1 MRFLG
6 NIEMKIDTKGRLFLP
21 AIFRKQLQN
30 VSEEYLILRKD
41 IFQNC
46 LVLCP
51 ENTWNEE
58 LNELRSR
65 LNKWNPKDQM
75 IFRQFVSDV
84 EIVSLDSNGRFLI
97 PKRYIKLA
105 NINQEVKIIGVDN
118 TMEIWAK
125 ELCEQPFMKPE
136 EFSKA
141 LEKIMDNNLKKEY
154 E

>member
-6 NIEMKIDTKGRLFLP
+6 NIEMKIDIKGRLFLP
-21 AIFRKQLQN
+21 SIFRKQLQN
-30 VSEEYLILRKD
+30 ASEEYLILRKD
-41 IFQNC
+41 IFQDC

-51 ENTWNEE
+51 ESTWNEE

-84 EIVSLDSNGRFLI
+84 EIVSLDSNGRFLL

-105 NINQEVKIIGVDN
+105 HINQEVKVIGVDN
-118 TMEIWAK
+118 TIEIWAK
-125 ELCEQPFMKPE
+125 ELCEQPFMNPE
-136 EFSKA
+136 EFS
-141 LEKIMDNNLKKEY
+141 LELQKMMDNNKKAE

>member
-21 AIFRKQLQN
+21 SVFRKQLQN
-30 VSEEYLILRKD
+30 ASEECLILRKD
-41 IFQNC
+41 IFQDC

-51 ENTWNEE
+51 ESTWNEE
-58 LNELRSR
+58 LNELREH

-84 EIVSLDSNGRFLI
+84 EIISLDSNGRFLL

-105 NINQEVKIIGVDN
+105 HINQEVKIIGVDN

-125 ELCEQPFMKPE
+125 EMCENPFMNPKE
-136 EFSKA
+136 VTME
-141 LEKIMDNNLKKEY
+141 LEKIMSKNNKIDE
-154 E
+154 

>member
-6 NIEMKIDTKGRLFLP
+6 NIEMKIDIKGRLFLP
-21 AIFRKQLQN
+21 SIFRKQLQN
-30 VSEEYLILRKD
+30 ASEEYLILRKD
-41 IFQNC
+41 IFQDC

-51 ENTWNEE
+51 ESTWNEE

-75 IFRQFVSDV
+75 IFRQFVSAG
-84 EIVSLDSNGRFLI
+84 EIVSLDSNGRFLL

-105 NINQEVKIIGVDN
+105 HINQEVKVIGVDK
-118 TMEIWAK
+118 TIEIWAT
-125 ELCEQPFMKPE
+125 ELCEQPFMNPE
-136 EFSKA
+136 EFS
-141 LEKIMDNNLKKEY
+141 LELQKMMDNNKKAE

>member
-6 NIEMKIDTKGRLFLP
+6 NIEMKIDIKGRLFLP
-21 AIFRKQLQN
+21 SIFRKQLQN
-30 VSEEYLILRKD
+30 ASEEYLILRKD
-41 IFQNC
+41 IFQDC

-51 ENTWNEE
+51 ESTWNEE

-84 EIVSLDSNGRFLI
+84 EIVSLDSNGRFLL

-105 NINQEVKIIGVDN
+105 HINQEVKVIGVDN
-118 TMEIWAK
+118 TIEIWAK
-125 ELCEQPFMKPE
+125 ELCEQPFMNPE
-136 EFSKA
+136 EFS
-141 LEKIMDNNLKKEY
+141 LELQKMMDNNKKADE
-154 E
+154 

>member
-6 NIEMKIDTKGRLFLP
+6 NIEMKIDIKGRLFLP
-21 AIFRKQLQN
+21 SIFRKQLQN
-30 VSEEYLILRKD
+30 ASEEYLILRKD
-41 IFQNC
+41 IFQDC

-51 ENTWNEE
+51 ESTWNEE

-65 LNKWNPKDQM
+65 LSKWNPKDQM

-84 EIVSLDSNGRFLI
+84 EIVSLDSNGRFLL

-105 NINQEVKIIGVDN
+105 HINQEVKVIGVDN
-118 TMEIWAK
+118 TIEIWAT
-125 ELCEQPFMKPE
+125 ELCEQPFMNPE
-136 EFSKA
+136 EFS
-141 LEKIMDNNLKKEY
+141 LELQKMMDNNKKAE

>member
-21 AIFRKQLQN
+21 SVFRKQLQN
-30 VSEEYLILRKD
+30 ASEECLILRKD
-41 IFQNC
+41 IFQEC

-51 ENTWNEE
+51 ESTWNEE
-58 LNELRSR
+58 LNELRER

-84 EIVSLDSNGRFLI
+84 EVISLDSNGRFLL

-105 NINQEVKIIGVDN
+105 HINQEVKIIGVDN

-125 ELCEQPFMKPE
+125 ELCDQPFMDPE
-136 EFSKA
+136 EFSFE
-141 LEKIMDNNLKKEY
+141 LEKIMSKNNKIDE
-154 E
+154 